1 MAYVPFLR
9 SLPKKT
15 AILIF
20 LAGTIY
26 VAGALGLELIGGAMV
41 DKAERFS
48 PMYEFGLVYEV
59 VAATEELLELI
70 GIATFI
76 FALSDY
82 ASRHCKRIGLIF
94 GGSETRN

>member
-1 MAYVPFLR
+1 MW
-9 SLPKKT
+9 SLPKRT
-15 AILIF
+15 AALIF
-20 LAGTIY
+20 LAGTVY
-26 VAGALGLELIGGAMV
+26 VAGALGLELVGGIIS
-41 DKAERFS
+41 DRGGRPS
-48 PMYEFGLVYEV
+48 LIYEL

-94 GGSETRN
+94 GGSETRSQ